1 MFAGLDIGNT
11 NAKFSIYYHDGRV
24 FAETSER
31 YAQSETPN
39 RISAE
44 NVWKTIC
51 RIVRKAAAQL
61 ETGQNI
67 SAMAVTTF
75 GEAVIPIDRN
85 GKILCDS
92 FAGNAVEGEAEL
104 KQILLHISRE
114 RIWEITGLLPH
125 RRFPLVK
132 ILWYRQH
139 TGIYEKAYKFLQ
151 MEDFVLYKLTGNYV
165 VSNSSASRSMAYDR
179 KKHCW
184 SGELLKIAE
193 IDEDKL
199 PEIIPSGSFAGIICT
214 SALKELGLSGKI
226 KMYAGG
232 HDQMCNAVGSGIL
245 DSNALL
251 NCSGTVECISGV
263 ADVKAGENM
272 RTKLSLQL
280 LPFPMENK
288 TFYFWAPVSG
298 CSSLDW
304 EARILNQLPSV
315 SAGGPEEMGEI
326 HTAMQK
332 RCTKNPARVIT
343 IPYFTGR
350 NYPDISDKAKSVIW
364 GMELS
369 TEDWEIYQSL
379 MEGIAFEIRIC
390 RDRLRLLLT
399 DIQEVTA
406 AGGGAKSDYWLQM
419 KSNILGCALRRL
431 RHAQSGTMG
440 CMLLAAVGEG
450 YYTSLAEAS
459 EVCIKTGK
467 IFYPE
472 PQYKIL
478 YDKKYNQ
485 YLELRNCVS
494 AIQQENR

>member
-24 FAETSER
+24 LVETSER
-31 YAQSETPN
+31 YN
-39 RISAE
+39 RAEPPERLSAE

-51 RIVRKAAAQL
+51 NIVRKAAAQL
-61 ETGQNI
+61 TTGQKI
-67 SAMAVTTF
+67 KAMAVTTF
-75 GEAVIPIDRN
+75 GEAVIPVDRN
-85 GKILCDS
+85 GKVLCDS
-92 FAGNAVEGEAEL
+92 FTGNAEEGEAEL

-132 ILWYRQH
+132 ILWYKQH
-139 TGIYEKAYKFLQ
+139 TEIYGKTYKFLQ
-151 MEDFVLYKLTGNYV
+151 MEDFVLHKLTGNYV
-165 VSNSSASRSMAYDR
+165 VSDSSASRSMAYDR
-179 KKHCW
+179 KAHCW
-184 SGELLKIAE
+184 SGELLEIAE
-193 IDEDKL
+193 IDECKL
-199 PEIIPSGSFAGIICT
+199 SEIIPSGSFAGTICA
-214 SALKELGLSGKI
+214 SAMEELGLSGKI

-232 HDQMCNAVGSGIL
+232 HDQMCNTVGSGIF
-245 DSNALL
+245 DSHALL

-263 ADVKAGENM
+263 TDIGTGENV

-304 EARILNQLPSV
+304 EARIFNQLPSV
-315 SAGGPEEMGEI
+315 SAGGLEEMGKI

-332 RCTKNPARVIT
+332 RCTKTPVQLIT

-364 GMELS
+364 GMKLT
-369 TEDWEIYQSL
+369 TEAWEIYQSL
-379 MEGIAFEIRIC
+379 MEGIAFEIKIC
-390 RDRLRLLLT
+390 RDRLKLLLT
-399 DIQEVTA
+399 DTQEITA
-406 AGGGAKSDYWLQM
+406 VGGGAKSDYWLQM
-419 KSNILGCALRRL
+419 KSNILGCTLRRL
-431 RHAQSGTMG
+431 SHAQSGTMG
-440 CMLLAAVGEG
+440 CMLLATVGEG
-450 YYTSLAEAS
+450 YYTSLTEAA
-459 EVCIKTGK
+459 EVCIKTEK

-478 YDKKYNQ
+478 YDEKYNQ
-485 YLELRNCVS
+485 YLELRNCIS
-494 AIQQENR
+494 AMQQEK